1 MDRDR
6 ICCAG
11 VVFEGFEETSVTV
24 EPAIE
29 LRVRVAGSGSPV
41 VLLHGYPQS
50 GVCWHRVAPA
60 LAEHHTVV
68 VPDLRGYGHSSTPA
82 DDAEHTVYSKRRMAA
97 DVVALMEALGHDR
110 FAVVGHDRGG
120 RVAYRTALDH
130 PDRVERL
137 CTLDIVPTIEQFEV
151 LASSRQAAVFGF
163 HWYFLAVPPPL
174 PEALIGAEPQL
185 YLEQVMGKWAGSR
198 PGAEAITPEA
208 MARYVKDFT
217 PAVIAASCADYRAG
231 ATFDS
236 ELDAADREAGRTIGC
251 PVHALWGDRRS
262 AAANDAF
269 LATWRRWTAA
279 DQPVTGRP
287 LPCGH
292 FIPEERP
299 DLCLEELVAFLA

>member
-1 MDRDR
+1 MFDGFQESSIEVGDGVSLHVRT
-6 ICCAG
+6 AG
-11 VVFEGFEETSVTV
+11 TG
-24 EPAIE
+24 P
-29 LRVRVAGSGSPV
+29 PV

-50 GVCWHRVAPA
+50 GLCWHRVAPG
-60 LAEHHTVV
+60 LADSHDVV
-68 VPDLRGYGHSSTPA
+68 VPDLRGYGRSSTPP
-82 DDAEHTVYSKRRMAA
+82 DDDDHTVYSKRQMAA
-97 DVVALMEALGHDR
+97 DVVAVMAALGHER

-130 PDRVERL
+130 PDHVERL
-137 CTLDIVPTIEQFEV
+137 CTLDIIPTIEQFEL
-151 LASSRQAAVFGF
+151 LASSRRAAVGGF

-185 YLEQVMGKWAGSR
+185 YLEQVMGRWAGR
-198 PGAEAITPEA
+198 HEGAESITPEA
-208 MARYVKDFT
+208 MAAYVRDFT

-236 ELDAADREAGRTIGC
+236 DLDAADRDAGRTVGC
-251 PVHALWGDRRS
+251 PVYALWGDRRND
-262 AAANDAF
+262 AANDAV

-279 DQPVTGRP
+279 DQPVTGAA

-299 DLCLEELVAFLA
+299 DLCLEELRAFLA

>member
-1 MDRDR
+1 M
-6 ICCAG
+6 
-11 VVFEGFEETSVTV
+11 FEGFEEQRV
-24 EPAIE
+24 EVEAGVE
-29 LRVRVAGSGSPV
+29 LHVRTAGSGTPV

-50 GVCWHRVAPA
+50 GLCWHRVAPA
-60 LAEHHTVV
+60 IAERHAVV
-68 VPDLRGYGHSSTPA
+68 VPDLRGYGRSSTPS
-82 DDAEHTVYSKRRMAA
+82 DDDEHTVYSKRRMAA
-97 DVVALMEALGHDR
+97 DVVTVMRALGHDR

-130 PDRVERL
+130 PEHVERL

-151 LASSRQAAVFGF
+151 LASSRRAAVFGF
-163 HWYFLAVPPPL
+163 HWYFLAVASPL
-174 PEALIGAEPQL
+174 PEELIGARPQL
-185 YLEQVMGKWAGSR
+185 YLEQVMGKWSGSV

-208 MARYVKDFT
+208 MAAYVRDFT

-236 ELDAADREAGRTIGC
+236 DLDDADRAAGRTISC

-262 AAANDAF
+262 DAANDAF

-279 DQPVTGRP
+279 DQPLTGRP
-287 LPCGH
+287 MPCGH

-299 DLCLEELVAFLA
+299 DLCIAELLAFLRTPVSPRG

>member
-1 MDRDR
+1 MSLTTRLRRRTHRPTLLSRCSHERTVADRDR

-11 VVFEGFEETSVTV
+11 VVFDGFEETSITV

-29 LRVRVAGSGSPV
+29 LLVRVAGSGSPV

-50 GVCWHRVAPA
+50 GLCWHRVAPA

-68 VPDLRGYGHSSTPA
+68 VPDLRGYGRSSTPA

-137 CTLDIVPTIEQFEV
+137 CTVDIVPTIEQFEL
-151 LASSRQAAVFGF
+151 LASSRRAAVGGF
-163 HWYFLAVPPPL
+163 HWYFLATRPPL
-174 PEALIGAEPQL
+174 AEALIGAEPQL
-185 YLEQVMGKWAGSR
+185 YLEQVMGSWAGSVA
-198 PGAEAITPEA
+198 GAERITPEA
-208 MARYVKDFT
+208 MAAYVSEFT

-231 ATFDS
+231 ATFDAD
-236 ELDAADREAGRTIGC
+236 LDDADRAAGITIAC

-262 AAANDAF
+262 DRANDDV
-269 LATWRRWTAA
+269 LATWQRWTA
-279 DQPVTGRP
+279 DEQ
-287 LPCGH
+287 
-292 FIPEERP
+292 
-299 DLCLEELVAFLA
+299 